1 MSKYNKEF
9 LKQYCEDN
17 SIELIINYSEVKIN
31 RELKLD
37 GKCLTKDCQN
47 TFHKSF
53 RYMIELGAL
62 CSVCSIKK
70 GIEKSKIIF
79 LEKYGGNPLKNKEI
93 REKAKKTNIERYG
106 VENPFQNKEIKEKI
120 KKTNIERY
128 GVEHALQSVE
138 IKEKMKKTNIKK
150 YGSENSFQV
159 EEFKEKGRNTCIE
172 KYGVDNAM
180 KLNETVNKVK
190 YTNLERY
197 GVEHARQS
205 VEINDKMKKHNV
217 EKYGVEHVLQ
227 VKEFK
232 EKGRQTQLKLYG
244 VDNPMKRNDVKEKA
258 KKTNLANCGFEYAS
272 QSDHFRE
279 LYKKTCMERYGVEHP
294 MQNKEIMSKNTASQY
309 KVKTHT
315 LPSGKEIQY
324 QGYEIYAIN
333 DLLKI
338 YKEEDII
345 NEPDKVPEIWYEI
358 DNKKHRH
365 YVDIFIPIEKLCI
378 EVKSLWTIQKKKDYI
393 LAKQSSAKEMG
404 FRYEIWVYDK
414 EGNKIDTI

>member
-1 MSKYNKEF
+1 
-9 LKQYCEDN
+9 
-17 SIELIINYSEVKIN
+17 
-31 RELKLD
+31 
-37 GKCLTKDCQN
+37 
-47 TFHKSF
+47 
-53 RYMIELGAL
+53 
-62 CSVCSIKK
+62 
-70 GIEKSKIIF
+70 
-79 LEKYGGNPLKNKEI
+79 
-93 REKAKKTNIERYG
+93 
-106 VENPFQNKEIKEKI
+106 
-120 KKTNIERY
+120 
-128 GVEHALQSVE
+128 
-138 IKEKMKKTNIKK
+138 
-150 YGSENSFQV
+150 
-159 EEFKEKGRNTCIE
+159 
-172 KYGVDNAM
+172 M